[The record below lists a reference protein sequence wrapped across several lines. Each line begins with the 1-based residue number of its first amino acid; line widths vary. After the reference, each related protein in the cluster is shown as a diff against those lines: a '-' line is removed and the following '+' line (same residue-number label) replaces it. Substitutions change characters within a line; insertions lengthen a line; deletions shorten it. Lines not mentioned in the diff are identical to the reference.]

1 MLILVDFNLP
11 ELGILGYGIAALLFG
26 ILAVALTTQWRGRL
40 RGAVLVVAVAV
51 TACWALSATLVAGG
65 NRGAMPFFLALES
78 LHAAAWLYFLIV
90 LLQPLIHAQQHRHGA
105 LSIARPATG
114 ALVGALLLLD
124 LVPAIDA
131 WLPESLVRDL
141 RIFGHLAMA
150 VGGMVLIEQLFRNTR
165 PEQRWGTKFLYLGV
179 GALFAYDFFLYA
191 DTLLFRR
198 MDPAMWASRGFVDAM
213 AVPLIGIAAMRN
225 PEWSPGLFVSHRMA
239 LHTASVLGAG
249 IYLLVMAG
257 VAYYIRLYGG
267 NWGTALQ
274 LVFLTGAVILLLT
287 MMFSGQLRAWA
298 KVFLSKHFFHYKY
311 DYREEWL
318 KFIATLS
325 RPEPGLPLRVQA
337 VRAMAE
343 LVDSSGGVLWS
354 INEHG
359 SYSFGAAW
367 NSPEPPVRTLAAD
380 DSLIRFLGRR
390 HWVVELGEY
399 LSEPELYEGLELPAW
414 LCTLTR
420 AWLIVPL
427 MRGDTLQG
435 SLLLLA
441 PPGER
446 RINWEDRDLLKTA
459 GRQAAAYVALLDT
472 TEALTN
478 AREFEAFNRLSAFV
492 VHDLKNVA
500 AQLGLVV
507 KNAERHRQNPAFID
521 DALKTVE
528 NATGRMQRLL
538 AQLADRNRAA
548 GQARSFDLGAA
559 LAEAVQICS
568 GQSPQPQ
575 LALPERPLALCADHD
590 RFVAIVCHLLR
601 NAQEATPADGRIDI
615 AAAAEAEAGMA
626 LITVSDTGCGMDET
640 FVRESLFRP
649 FRTTKGNAGM
659 GVGVYETRE
668 FAHALGG
675 ELTVSSR
682 PGHGTTFILRL
693 PLAGGGA
700 PGRAEHRETAKCAN

>member
-1 MLILVDFNLP
+1 MLIFSDYGQP
-11 ELGILGYGIAALLFG
+11 GLGELGYGIATLMYLVFAAAL
-26 ILAVALTTQWRGRL
+26 ATQWRGRL
-40 RGAVLVVAVAV
+40 RGAVLVAAVAI
-51 TACWALSATLVAGG
+51 TAGWTLSAALVAAGV
-65 NRGAMPFFLALES
+65 RAALPFYLALET

-90 LLQPLIHAQQHRHGA
+90 LLRPLILAQQHRHVA
-105 LSIARPATG
+105 LAIARPATG
-114 ALVGALLLLD
+114 ALAAALLLVD
-124 LVPAIDA
+124 LLPAVAD
-131 WLPESLVRDL
+131 WLPESLLRDL

-150 VGGMVLIEQLFRNTR
+150 VGGLVLIEQLFRNTR

-198 MDPAMWASRGFVDAM
+198 MDPAMWAARGFVDAM

-274 LVFLTGAVILLLT
+274 LVFLTGAVILLLM
-287 MMFSGQLRAWA
+287 MMFSGQLRAYA

-325 RPEPGLPLRVQA
+325 RPEPGLPLRVQS

-343 LVDSSGGVLWS
+343 LVDSGGGVLWS
-354 INEHG
+354 VNEHG
-359 SYSFGAAW
+359 SYSFAAAW
-367 NSPEPPVRTLAAD
+367 NSPEPPVRTLAGGE
-380 DSLIRFLGRR
+380 SLVRFLAAR

-414 LCTLTR
+414 LCGLSR

-435 SLLLLA
+435 CLLLLA

-459 GRQAAAYVALLDT
+459 GRQAAAYLALLDT

-538 AQLADRNRAA
+538 AQLASRTRAT
-548 GQARSFDLGAA
+548 GQARSFDVGEA

-568 GQSPQPQ
+568 GQAPRPQ
-575 LALPERPLALCADHD
+575 LAGSGEALVISADHD
-590 RFVAIVCHLLR
+590 KFVAIVCHLLR
-601 NAQEATPADGRIDI
+601 NAQEATAADGRI
-615 AAAAEAEAGMA
+615 ELTVGCEAGTA
-626 LITVSDTGCGMDET
+626 VIAVSDSGCGMDET
-640 FVRESLFRP
+640 FVRESLFKP

-659 GVGVYETRE
+659 GVGVYEARE

-675 ELTVSSR
+675 ELNVVSQ
-682 PGHGTTFILRL
+682 PGFGTTFTLRL
-693 PLAGGGA
+693 PLAGEGA
-700 PGRAEHRETAKCAN
+700 PGRAGHRETAKCAS